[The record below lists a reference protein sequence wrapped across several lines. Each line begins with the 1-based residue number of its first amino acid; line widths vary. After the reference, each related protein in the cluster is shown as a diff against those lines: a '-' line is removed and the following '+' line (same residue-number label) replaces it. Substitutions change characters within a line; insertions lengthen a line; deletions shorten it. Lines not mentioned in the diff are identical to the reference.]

1 MLEPS
6 RDSQLDGLL
15 AKLVDETITQREL
28 TDLEAMLD
36 GNPEAQQR
44 YLRYLG
50 LHADLQMGSWRGSE
64 ISVPSPIRKQR
75 WVTSAALFGMGAL
88 IVTVALLWAPWQ
100 HEEESTS
107 PIARVVDMS
116 GSIRWLGDLGGH
128 RDILKVGSSLTGGTL
143 ELLAADS
150 WTEIAFLDGST
161 VTVSGT
167 ATVTLSDGTVG
178 KQVYIKHGDV
188 SINAVPQPAGA
199 PLRVVTPSAEAEVL
213 GTQFNVNVD
222 PQSTRLCVN
231 EGRVRVM
238 RLADGQVQKVETGQ
252 FVVAALERNST
263 FESQPRPNETSTWE
277 SELPGDI
284 KLGHW
289 VPATDKSPGRVGA
302 KANLW
307 LEGPGEPQ
315 LHYSAVI
322 GPKGISRTTPRLGAS
337 AHIRVCGHIKRS
349 HDVVFGF
356 TANHV
361 RGGFAG
367 KYSHW
372 HHIEVS
378 DAAGGSFEVNL
389 PLEVFKRSKACFPE
403 SPVGL
408 EFQHCWIVTINED
421 VGLEIDS
428 VEIVE

>member
-1 MLEPS
+1 MPEFN
-6 RDSQLDGLL
+6 RDFQLDGLL
-15 AKLVDETITQREL
+15 ARLTEETITQREL
-28 TDLEAMLD
+28 TDLEDMLD
-36 GNPEAQQR
+36 GNPEAQRR

-50 LHADLQMGSWRGSE
+50 LHADMQQALDIPRPRP
-64 ISVPSPIRKQR
+64 VRQR
-75 WVTSAALFGMGAL
+75 RWALSAALFGMVSL
-88 IVTVALLWAPWQ
+88 IVAVALLWGRWQ
-100 HEEESTS
+100 NETEVAS
-107 PIARVVDMS
+107 PIARVVDVS
-116 GSIRWLGDLGGH
+116 GSIRWIGDIG
-128 RDILKVGSSLTGGTL
+128 DIGVPKDSLKIGSSLTGGTL

-167 ATVTLSDGTVG
+167 ATVTLSEGLVG

-188 SINAVPQPAGA
+188 SINAVPKPTCA

-222 PQSTRLCVN
+222 LQSTRLSVN
-231 EGRVRVM
+231 EGSIRVV

-252 FVVAALERNST
+252 FVVAALERNSA
-263 FESQPRPNETSTWE
+263 FESQPRPSETNTWA
-277 SELPGDI
+277 SALPGDI

-289 VPATDKSPGRVGA
+289 YPATDESPGTVGA

-307 LEGPGEPQ
+307 LEDPDKPQ
-315 LHYSAVI
+315 LHYSVVV
-322 GPKGISRTTPRLGAS
+322 GPKGISRATLRLS
-337 AHIRVCGHIKRS
+337 AMTQIRVRGSLKRS
-349 HDVVFGF
+349 HDVVIGF

-361 RGGFAG
+361 WGGFAG
-367 KYSHW
+367 KYSVW
-372 HHIEVS
+372 KKIDVNG
-378 DAAGGSFEVNL
+378 AFELVL

-421 VGLEIDS
+421 AGLEIDS
-428 VEIVE
+428 VQITE